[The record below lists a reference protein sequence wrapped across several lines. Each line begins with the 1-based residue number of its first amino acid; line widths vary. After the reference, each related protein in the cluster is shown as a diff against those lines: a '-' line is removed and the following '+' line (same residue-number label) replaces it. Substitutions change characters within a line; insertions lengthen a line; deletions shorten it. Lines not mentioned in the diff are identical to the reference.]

1 MRARI
6 IIALW
11 KHLAGGQRLRLRA
24 VSVLVIALGSAAL
37 LVGSGIDSTARA
49 QTTVDYDVDGDGLI
63 EVATIAQLN
72 AVRWDLDGDGGVDPS
87 GDATGYATAFPN
99 PMASMGCAATGC
111 VGYELNANLNLHS
124 TGDVVTG
131 WEPIGGESSAFIAT
145 FDGGAPDFTISQLF
159 INSSLEGI
167 GLFGETGPGSVIR
180 NVTLAEVNVG
190 GGASTG
196 ALVGRNS
203 GLIIDSSATGAVSG
217 AKSTGGLVG
226 ESVNLGVI
234 VGSTAGVRVTDTGA
248 DEGTYI
254 GGLVGLNAGPIIDS
268 HATGNVLG
276 DEGVG
281 GLVGSNSGAGG
292 INRISGST
300 ASGTV
305 TGITNLVGGLVGENN
320 GPIINSRATGTVR
333 GVRWVGGLVG
343 ENSGAGVGKI
353 SGSTAA
359 GNVTGT
365 GTQVGGLAGS
375 NNAPISG
382 SHATGDVSGVKWV
395 GGLVGQNNGAGG
407 VNRISGSTAAGDVT
421 GTGNLVGGLVGWN
434 NGPISSS
441 HATGDVRGV
450 QWVGG
455 LVGSSYDAD
464 AWNGLAV
471 GMNAIG
477 GSTASGEVTATGN
490 LVGGLAGWN
499 NGPISDSHARGARV
513 RGLANVGGLVG
524 SNYNEPGD
532 GVNTISRSTASVA
545 VEGTSYLGG
554 LVGYNNGP
562 ISDSDASGS
571 VEGRNQSGGLV
582 GWNSGSITDSS
593 ASGDVGDAGSA
604 GSSVGGLVGL
614 NKAGSVI
621 RSSATGDVTSTN
633 SAVGGLVGRNEGTI
647 TVSAA
652 SGAVTGR
659 RQVGGLVGYD
669 RGVSSGDSISASR
682 ASGNVTGSGDNV
694 GGLVGESEGTIRTS
708 YATGAVTGARSVGG
722 LVGGLPGAIIT
733 SYASGDVSGS
743 GDAAGGLVG
752 TGNRASGPRTA
763 GSVLASYATG
773 SVSGGATN
781 SGGLIGVAQAPSG
794 TRPGPSFTDSYW
806 DTERSG
812 QSVGVGSDDEDADGS
827 IGGSETATSGV
838 TGQTTSALQTPTGY
852 TGIYADWNI
861 AAGDPWDFGGGTD
874 DPELRA
880 PPNALPAFS
889 SAAVSL
895 TVAENAAVGSNVGA
909 AVTATDSDSDT
920 LTYKLVGAGVV
931 AFDIV
936 SGTGQLQVGAALDH
950 ETAGSYTVTVQ
961 ASDGKSVAFK
971 GVTVTVTGVNE
982 LPALSGDAAPSVA
995 DDGAGFVATYTVTDP
1010 EGDRVGAVTWSLAG
1024 TDSSYFTIMD
1034 GRLRFSAT
1042 PDYEVSGHGADYAVT
1057 VQAAVAGQ
1065 QGSPFTLAVT
1075 ATVVNVDEA
1084 GVVSLSTEQP
1094 EVGVALTATLS
1105 DPDGGV
1111 SGATWK
1117 WARATSKNGAW
1128 IDISGETSAVYTP
1141 ASGDAGHYL
1150 RATASYDDAEGTG
1163 KSARGISDNPLSGGA
1178 GVTVTPTSLTIGE
1191 GGSGTY
1197 TVVLDAQPSGD
1208 ATVTI
1213 VDPTDNTDVTAEP
1226 ASLTFT
1232 TTNWNTAQTVTV
1244 SAGQDDDTSDDTATV
1259 THTVSGYGTV
1269 STAPAVSVT
1278 VTDND
1283 TRGVTVTPTSLTVNE
1298 GGSGTY
1304 TVVLDTQPT
1313 GDVTIGVADDSPE
1326 VDVLPSS
1333 LTFSTSNWATA
1344 QTVTVSA
1351 ASDGDTAPDTAT
1363 VSHTV
1368 DGGDYDGLNA
1378 SSVAVTVTDTSV
1390 RGITFPVESLT
1401 VVEGSTNTY
1410 TVVLDTI
1417 PTATVTVGIASSP
1430 SADVT
1435 TSPSTLTFMTDTW
1448 NTAQK
1453 VTVTAVDD
1461 EIDEDAKTVSLT
1473 HTASGG
1479 DYGSVIAIFNVQVN
1493 DNNTRGVTVSAVSLM
1508 VNEGG
1513 SGTYTVKLNTQ
1524 PTSDVTVTVNDPT
1537 NNTDVTA
1544 DPASLTFSTSNW
1556 ATAQTVTVSA
1566 AEDADLSRDIATVTH
1581 TVAGGDY
1588 EAFAAP
1594 DVAVVVTD
1602 NDTPGVTVSP
1612 TSMTVGEGSTR
1623 RYTVTLNTLPAV
1635 DVTVT
1640 IVDPT
1645 DNTDVT
1651 AEPASLTFTTTD
1663 WATAQTV
1670 TVRAAEDGD
1679 ASDDTAT
1686 VTHTVSGYET
1696 VSTAPEVSVTVT
1708 DNDTRRVTV
1717 TPTELTISEGGSG
1730 TYSVVL
1736 DAEPSGGVTVAISSN
1751 NTDVTVSP
1759 ASLTFTTT
1767 NWNSAREVTVSVAQD
1782 DDQTGET
1789 VLVTHMAS
1797 GADYTSVAT
1806 VALEMTVVDDDSPDT
1821 VSICG
1826 RTPEV
1831 RDWILSKVGISD
1843 CAAITNTDLGGIKGA
1858 IGIKGYS
1865 SSNLLASDFEG
1876 LTGEFSS
1883 ILVRNSPALKAVPA
1897 NAFAWVANKPAVTL
1911 ISLENASIETVED
1924 GAFDG
1929 FTGLADLSLA
1939 RNAIKTLDPGVFSGL
1954 TGLTNLSLFSNDIAY
1969 LPENVFSGLTSL
1981 QVLAIT
1987 ENRLT
1992 ALPAGVFSSL
2002 TSLQQLSLAN
2012 NRLTA
2017 LQASD
2022 LTGLTSLQSLSLE
2035 RNRLTTLPAGL
2046 FTGLSNVHALTL
2058 HHNDLT
2064 TLPSGAFT
2072 GLTSLVSLHLQG
2084 NSLTAL
2090 ESTLFA
2096 PVKNTLTLL
2105 RLDDNGLM
2113 ALPTNVFSGLTNV
2126 TILYVGGN
2134 AFTTLPASV
2143 FGDMTSLEALY
2154 LREGAL
2160 TTLPSGAFTGLTSLD
2175 RLYLNGNALT
2185 TLPTGA
2191 FTGLTSLTELYLY
2204 GNAFETLPSGA
2215 FTGLTSLT
2223 RLYLND
2229 NGLET
2234 LPSGAFT
2241 GLTSLTLLYLYDNAL
2256 ATLPSDVFTGLT
2268 KLTLLNLRGNK
2279 FVAFPTDLF
2288 DPLSSLRSIDL
2299 GENQLT
2305 TLPANI
2311 FDDLT
2316 SLTRLHLHDNALTTL
2331 SSGAFTG
2338 LTKLSQLTLNGN
2350 MIATLPPDAFTGLTG
2365 LQRLDLSDNSLT
2377 ALPLP
2382 LFSPTANLSRLY
2394 LRDNGLTALSEGIFT
2409 GLTSLQDLDLSCN
2422 ALTEFDLTD
2431 PTPFDPFAGTLRHLD
2446 VGANTFTV
2454 VPGEPVVRA
2463 KLTALETLYLTGAS
2477 PCLPPGN
2484 TDLSALTVSEGT
2496 LNPPFEEPG
2505 MTSAYEVTVAHDV
2518 AKITITPKL
2527 KDANAV
2533 ISRVVLNPTLEPT
2546 DKDFTDGLD
2555 VALLYGWTDIILYV
2569 KSKDRRTESS
2579 HRLRVTRE
2587 HPPATDARLRGLT
2600 LSDVTL
2606 MPEFGSDVFAYTAD
2620 AGAAVAATTVTPVP
2634 SDPDATA
2641 VIKLNGVTDPDGTV
2655 DLAVGANTVTVEVT
2669 AEDGVMTQTYTV
2681 VVTRASP
2688 VVVTPTELTVGEGG
2702 SGTYTVVLNT
2712 LPAVDVT
2719 VTIVD
2724 PTDNT
2729 DVTAEPATLTFT
2741 TTNWNTA
2748 QTVTVSAVQ
2757 DTDATDDTATVTHT
2771 VSGYGSVVTAA
2782 SVTVTVAED
2791 PTVPYDTDGNGAID
2805 QDEASV
2811 ALQDYLFNGTATQA
2825 VASAVLSRYLFGT

>member
-1 MRARI
+1 MRART

-37 LVGSGIDSTARA
+37 LAGPGIDSTALA
-49 QTTVDYDVDGDGLI
+49 QTTLDYDADDDGLI
-63 EVATIAQLN
+63 EVVTIARLN
-72 AVRWDLDGDGGVDPS
+72 AIRWDLNGDGVVDPG

-124 TGDVVTG
+124 AGDVVTG
-131 WEPIGGESSAFIAT
+131 WEPIGGESSAFTAT
-145 FDGGAPDFTISQLF
+145 FDGGAPGFTIRQLF

-203 GLIIDSSATGAVSG
+203 GSIIDSSATGAVSG

-300 ASGTV
+300 ASGAV

-343 ENSGAGVGKI
+343 SNSGAGVSKINGSTAAGDVTGTGNQVGGLAGWNNAPISGSHASGNVKGVQWVGGLVGQNSGAGGVNKI

-359 GNVTGT
+359 GDVTGT
-365 GTQVGGLAGS
+365 SNLVGGLVGW

-382 SHATGDVSGVKWV
+382 SHATGDVK
-395 GGLVGQNNGAGG
+395 
-407 VNRISGSTAAGDVT
+407 
-421 GTGNLVGGLVGWN
+421 
-434 NGPISSS
+434 
-441 HATGDVRGV
+441 GV
-450 QWVGG
+450 QWIGG
-455 LVGSSYDAD
+455 LVGSNYDAD
-464 AWNGLAV
+464 AWNGRAV
-471 GMNAIG
+471 GMNTIE
-477 GSTASGEVTATGN
+477 GSTAGGAVTATGN
-490 LVGGLAGWN
+490 LVGGLVGFN
-499 NGPISDSHARGARV
+499 NGPISDSDASGARV

-532 GVNTISRSTASVA
+532 GVNTISRSTASAA
-545 VEGTSYLGG
+545 VEGTASNSVNLGG
-554 LVGYNNGP
+554 LVGWNNGP

-593 ASGDVGDAGSA
+593 ASGDVGDAQSA

-614 NKAGSVI
+614 NKGGSVI
-621 RSSATGDVTSTN
+621 RSSAAGDVTSRN
-633 SAVGGLVGRNEGTI
+633 STVGGLVGRNEGTI

-682 ASGNVTGSGDNV
+682 ASGTVTGSADNV

-708 YATGAVTGARSVGG
+708 YATGTVTGARSVGG

-773 SVSGGATN
+773 SVSGGATK

-794 TRPGPSFTDSYW
+794 SRPGPSFTDSYW
-806 DTERSG
+806 DTERSS
-812 QSVGVGSDDEDADGS
+812 QSIGVGSDDEDGNGS
-827 IGGSETATSGV
+827 IADPETATSGV

-852 TGIYADWNI
+852 TGIYANWNI

-880 PPNALPAFS
+880 PPNAPPAFS

-971 GVTVTVTGVNE
+971 DVTVTVTGVNE
-982 LPALSGDAAPSVA
+982 LPALSGDAAPAVA
-995 DDGAGFVATYTVTDP
+995 DDGAGFVATYAVTDP
-1010 EGDRVGAVTWSLAG
+1010 EDDRVGATTWSLAG
-1024 TDSSYFTIMD
+1024 TDSSYFTIEN
-1034 GRLRFSAT
+1034 GRLRFSAS

-1111 SGATWK
+1111 SGSTWQWAAATG
-1117 WARATSKNGAW
+1117 KNGAW
-1128 IDISGETSAVYTP
+1128 INISGATSAVYTP
-1141 ASGDAGHYL
+1141 AMADAGHYL
-1150 RATASYDDAEGTG
+1150 RATASYGDAEGTG
-1163 KSARGISDNPLSGGA
+1163 KRARGISDNPLSGGA
-1178 GVTVTPTSLTIGE
+1178 GVTVTPTSLTVGE

-1197 TVVLDAQPSGD
+1197 TVVLDAQPSVD
-1208 ATVTI
+1208 VTVAI

-1232 TTNWNTAQTVTV
+1232 TTTWNTAQTVTV

-1283 TRGVTVTPTSLTVNE
+1283 TQGVTVTPTSLTVNE

-1333 LTFSTSNWATA
+1333 LTFSASNWATA

-1351 ASDGDTAPDTAT
+1351 ASDGDIADDTAT

-1368 DGGDYDGLNA
+1368 NGGDYAGLNA

-1390 RGITFPVESLT
+1390 RGITFPVPSLT

-1417 PTATVTVGIASSP
+1417 PTATVTVGIASSS

-1435 TSPSTLTFMTDTW
+1435 TSPSTLTFTADTW
-1448 NTAQK
+1448 NTAQR
-1453 VTVTAVDD
+1453 VTVTAVHD

-1493 DNNTRGVTVSAVSLM
+1493 DNDTRGMTVSAVSLM

-1524 PTSDVTVTVNDPT
+1524 PTSGVTVTVNDPT
-1537 NNTDVTA
+1537 NNTDVTT

-1556 ATAQTVTVSA
+1556 ATTQTVTVSA
-1566 AEDADLSRDIATVTH
+1566 AEDADLSRDTATVTH
-1581 TVAGGDY
+1581 TLAGGDY

-1612 TSMTVGEGSTR
+1612 TELTVGEGSTR

-1645 DNTDVT
+1645 DNTEVT

-1686 VTHTVSGYET
+1686 VTHTVSGYGT

-1782 DDQTGET
+1782 GDQTGGT
-1789 VLVTHMAS
+1789 VLVTHMAKW
-1797 GADYTSVAT
+1797 GG
-1806 VALEMTVVDDDSPDT
+1806 LHL
-1821 VSICG
+1821 CRHG
-1826 RTPEV
+1826 RTGN
-1831 RDWILSKVGISD
+1831 D
-1843 CAAITNTDLGGIKGA
+1843 GGG
-1858 IGIKGYS
+1858 
-1865 SSNLLASDFEG
+1865 
-1876 LTGEFSS
+1876 
-1883 ILVRNSPALKAVPA
+1883 R
-1897 NAFAWVANKPAVTL
+1897 
-1911 ISLENASIETVED
+1911 
-1924 GAFDG
+1924 
-1929 FTGLADLSLA
+1929 
-1939 RNAIKTLDPGVFSGL
+1939 
-1954 TGLTNLSLFSNDIAY
+1954 
-1969 LPENVFSGLTSL
+1969 
-1981 QVLAIT
+1981 
-1987 ENRLT
+1987 
-1992 ALPAGVFSSL
+1992 
-2002 TSLQQLSLAN
+2002 
-2012 NRLTA
+2012 
-2017 LQASD
+2017 
-2022 LTGLTSLQSLSLE
+2022 
-2035 RNRLTTLPAGL
+2035 
-2046 FTGLSNVHALTL
+2046 
-2058 HHNDLT
+2058 
-2064 TLPSGAFT
+2064 
-2072 GLTSLVSLHLQG
+2072 
-2084 NSLTAL
+2084 
-2090 ESTLFA
+2090 
-2096 PVKNTLTLL
+2096 
-2105 RLDDNGLM
+2105 
-2113 ALPTNVFSGLTNV
+2113 
-2126 TILYVGGN
+2126 
-2134 AFTTLPASV
+2134 
-2143 FGDMTSLEALY
+2143 
-2154 LREGAL
+2154 
-2160 TTLPSGAFTGLTSLD
+2160 
-2175 RLYLNGNALT
+2175 
-2185 TLPTGA
+2185 
-2191 FTGLTSLTELYLY
+2191 
-2204 GNAFETLPSGA
+2204 
-2215 FTGLTSLT
+2215 
-2223 RLYLND
+2223 
-2229 NGLET
+2229 
-2234 LPSGAFT
+2234 
-2241 GLTSLTLLYLYDNAL
+2241 
-2256 ATLPSDVFTGLT
+2256 
-2268 KLTLLNLRGNK
+2268 
-2279 FVAFPTDLF
+2279 
-2288 DPLSSLRSIDL
+2288 
-2299 GENQLT
+2299 
-2305 TLPANI
+2305 
-2311 FDDLT
+2311 
-2316 SLTRLHLHDNALTTL
+2316 
-2331 SSGAFTG
+2331 
-2338 LTKLSQLTLNGN
+2338 
-2350 MIATLPPDAFTGLTG
+2350 
-2365 LQRLDLSDNSLT
+2365 
-2377 ALPLP
+2377 
-2382 LFSPTANLSRLY
+2382 
-2394 LRDNGLTALSEGIFT
+2394 
-2409 GLTSLQDLDLSCN
+2409 
-2422 ALTEFDLTD
+2422 
-2431 PTPFDPFAGTLRHLD
+2431 
-2446 VGANTFTV
+2446 
-2454 VPGEPVVRA
+2454 
-2463 KLTALETLYLTGAS
+2463 
-2477 PCLPPGN
+2477 
-2484 TDLSALTVSEGT
+2484 
-2496 LNPPFEEPG
+2496 
-2505 MTSAYEVTVAHDV
+2505 
-2518 AKITITPKL
+2518 
-2527 KDANAV
+2527 
-2533 ISRVVLNPTLEPT
+2533 
-2546 DKDFTDGLD
+2546 
-2555 VALLYGWTDIILYV
+2555 
-2569 KSKDRRTESS
+2569 
-2579 HRLRVTRE
+2579 
-2587 HPPATDARLRGLT
+2587 
-2600 LSDVTL
+2600 
-2606 MPEFGSDVFAYTAD
+2606 
-2620 AGAAVAATTVTPVP
+2620 
-2634 SDPDATA
+2634 
-2641 VIKLNGVTDPDGTV
+2641 
-2655 DLAVGANTVTVEVT
+2655 
-2669 AEDGVMTQTYTV
+2669 
-2681 VVTRASP
+2681 
-2688 VVVTPTELTVGEGG
+2688 
-2702 SGTYTVVLNT
+2702 
-2712 LPAVDVT
+2712 
-2719 VTIVD
+2719 
-2724 PTDNT
+2724 
-2729 DVTAEPATLTFT
+2729 
-2741 TTNWNTA
+2741 
-2748 QTVTVSAVQ
+2748 
-2757 DTDATDDTATVTHT
+2757 
-2771 VSGYGSVVTAA
+2771 
-2782 SVTVTVAED
+2782 
-2791 PTVPYDTDGNGAID
+2791 
-2805 QDEASV
+2805 
-2811 ALQDYLFNGTATQA
+2811 
-2825 VASAVLSRYLFGT
+2825 